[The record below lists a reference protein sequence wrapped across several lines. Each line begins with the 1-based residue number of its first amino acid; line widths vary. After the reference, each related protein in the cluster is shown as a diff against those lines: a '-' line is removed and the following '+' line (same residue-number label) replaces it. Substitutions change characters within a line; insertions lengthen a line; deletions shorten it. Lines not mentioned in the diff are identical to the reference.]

1 MSLLFFVFMSNGDD
15 RPKIA
20 HKFRK
25 IGTVGICLIV
35 IGISLVAIYVLW
47 ASFGHIGPS
56 FSEKLV
62 TTQQSALREE
72 YGLPAKPVITDPTV
86 LQTPPSLRGDSLKSN
101 NTNGTTNI

>member
-25 IGTVGICLIV
+25 IGTEGICLIV
-35 IGISLVAIYVLW
+35 IGMSLVAIYVLW
-47 ASFGHIGPS
+47 ASFGYIGPS

-62 TTQQSALREE
+62 TTQQSTLRQE
-72 YGLPAKPVITDPTV
+72 YGLPEEPVITDPTV
-86 LQTPPSLRGDSLKSN
+86 LQTPPSLRGDSLEGN

>member
-25 IGTVGICLIV
+25 IGTLGICLIV

-62 TTQQSALREE
+62 TTQQSTLREE
-72 YGLPAKPVITDPTV
+72 YGLPEEPVITDPAI
-86 LQTPPSLRGDSLKSN
+86 LQTPPSLREDSLKGN
-101 NTNGTTNI
+101 NTNGTTNT

>member
-1 MSLLFFVFMSNGDD
+1 MSLPFFVFMSNGDD

-47 ASFGHIGPS
+47 ASFGYIGPS

-72 YGLPAKPVITDPTV
+72 YGLPAEPVITDPTV
-86 LQTPPSLRGDSLKSN
+86 LQTPPSLRDSLKSN
-101 NTNGTTNI
+101 VTNNTTNV

>member
-20 HKFRK
+20 HKLRRM
-25 IGTVGICLIV
+25 GTLGICLIV

-47 ASFGHIGPS
+47 ASFGYIGPS